1 MSRRG
6 NPKVTRK
13 HKLDMKERRDQHL
26 FAKPVQIIQAVATCQ
41 RSNLQQ
47 NKQKNGEKPVPSPEW
62 LRGLQKWKKSP
73 WICFL
78 FYKDKNTTWEPVTVK
93 Q

>member
-13 HKLDMKERRDQHL
+13 HKLEMEERRDQHL

-62 LRGLQKWKKSP
+62 LRGLHKWKKSP
-73 WICFL
+73 WI
-78 FYKDKNTTWEPVTVK
+78 FYVFSFTKTKT
-93 Q
+93 QHGSL

>member
-41 RSNLQQ
+41 RSNLQ
-47 NKQKNGEKPVPSPEW
+47 KNE
-62 LRGLQKWKKSP
+62 
-73 WICFL
+73 
-78 FYKDKNTTWEPVTVK
+78 
-93 Q
+93 